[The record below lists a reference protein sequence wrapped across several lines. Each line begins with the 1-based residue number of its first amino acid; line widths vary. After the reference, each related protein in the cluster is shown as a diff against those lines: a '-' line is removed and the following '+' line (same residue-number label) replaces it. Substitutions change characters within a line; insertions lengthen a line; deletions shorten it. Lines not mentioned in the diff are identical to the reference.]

1 MILARVNTIAVLRRL
16 LAMAAVVCSV
26 AAPLALTPPAQAGPL
41 TDCGWSR
48 RIGAD
53 TLNVA
58 LPDTFAN
65 YWMAALPAL
74 PADGLT
80 LRGRYP
86 HGRYISFTSY
96 QGSRTMDGLDDL
108 RIEPDPG
115 SANPFR
121 PGADRTATE
130 RSFTVRVLP
139 GPRPAQPAPNTL
151 YADSGLALIIY
162 RVYRTDEGLD
172 PLGGEPLP
180 ELTVH
185 RADGPHALPACTADQ
200 GAPDPSAAHLPGGP
214 RLPASVPGPD
224 HRAWSKTSGNGV
236 FANPDNTY
244 LASRVAPRAG
254 QVAVVGAQ
262 LPSTPATYGGQAT
275 MAPAQ
280 LRYWSLCANE
290 LASTRVSACVVDD
303 ETPVDERG
311 WFTVVVSDPADR
323 PANATRDCG
332 VAWLPTAGFDTTL
345 LMRNMLPDK
354 DFAHS
359 IQRAP
364 EDDPAAGMGPYYP
377 RTDLMTTAEFEA
389 TGCAR

>member
-1 MILARVNTIAVLRRL
+1 MILARVNMIAVLRRVL
-16 LAMAAVVCSV
+16 AVVAVVGSAV
-26 AAPLALTPPAQAGPL
+26 APMALTPPAQAGPL

-65 YWMAALPAL
+65 YWMAAVPGLPAE
-74 PADGLT
+74 GIT

-96 QGSRTMDGLDDL
+96 QGSRTLDGLDDL
-108 RIEPDPG
+108 RIDPDPG
-115 SANPFR
+115 SVNPFR
-121 PGADRTATE
+121 PGADRAATE

-139 GPRPAQPAPNTL
+139 GPRPERPAPNTL

-162 RVYRTDEGLD
+162 RVYRADEGRD

-180 ELTVH
+180 EITVH
-185 RADGPHALPACTADQ
+185 GADGPRVLPACTADQ
-200 GAPDPSAAHLPGGP
+200 GATDTSAARLSSGQ
-214 RLPASVPGPD
+214 RLPANVPGPD
-224 HRAWSKTSGNGV
+224 YRVWSKTSGDGV

-244 LASRVAPRAG
+244 LASHVAPRAG
-254 QVAVVGAQ
+254 QVAVVRAK
-262 LPSTPATYGGQAT
+262 LPTTPATYRGQVT

-280 LRYWSLCANE
+280 LRYWSMCSNE
-290 LASTRVSACVVDD
+290 LATTRVSACVVDD

-332 VAWLPTAGFDTTL
+332 VAWLPTTGITTTL

-354 DFAHS
+354 DFAQA

-364 EDDPAAGMGPYYP
+364 EGDPASGMGDYHP
-377 RTDLMTTAEFEA
+377 RTELRATAEFEA
-389 TGCAR
+389 IGC